1 MKKKFWQSFIR
12 NSKYKEDTTLIFE
25 KHPELRGKHATLAP
39 SQPYWLRYDKEQ
51 LYQKYVS
58 SYAQSMGT
66 SLHELAETLIA
77 NGLKLKKNDEL
88 TVLSHLLG
96 DGIPRNVI
104 DMDRIYGNLRNYV
117 NDGIGYKLTPEQ
129 ILYYSP
135 YCFGTADAISFRNN
149 FLRIHDLKTGTQP
162 AKMEQLLVYAA
173 LFCLEYKI
181 KPGDIDVELRIYQN
195 EEIIHDEP
203 TAEDIL
209 PVMDCIVQH
218 SRMMEQIHEGELR

>member
-1 MKKKFWQSFIR
+1 M
-12 NSKYKEDTTLIFE
+12 IFE

-39 SQPYWLRYDKEQ
+39 SQPYWLRYNDEQ

-88 TVLSHLLG
+88 TVLSHLLS

-117 NDGIGYKLTPEQ
+117 NDGIWYKLTPEQ

-135 YCFGTADAISFRNN
+135 YCFGTADTISFRNN
-149 FLRIHDLKTGTQP
+149 F
-162 AKMEQLLVYAA
+162 
-173 LFCLEYKI
+173 
-181 KPGDIDVELRIYQN
+181 
-195 EEIIHDEP
+195 
-203 TAEDIL
+203 
-209 PVMDCIVQH
+209 
-218 SRMMEQIHEGELR
+218 

>member
-1 MKKKFWQSFIR
+1 M
-12 NSKYKEDTTLIFE
+12 IFE
-25 KHPELRGKHATLAP
+25 KHMELRGKHASLSP
-39 SQPYWLRYDKEQ
+39 SQPYWLKYSEEQ
-51 LYQKYVS
+51 IYQKYVS

-77 NGLKLKKNDEL
+77 NNLKLKKGDKL
-88 TVLSHLLG
+88 TVLSHLLN

-104 DMDRIYGNLRNYV
+104 DMDRIYGNFMNYV
-117 NDGIGYKLTPEQ
+117 NDAVGFKLTPEQ

-149 FLRIHDLKTGTQP
+149 FLRIHDYKSGTLP

-181 KPGDIDVELRIYQN
+181 KPGEIEIELRIYQN
-195 EEIIHDEP
+195 DEIVYDQP

-209 PVMDCIVQH
+209 PVMDCIIQN
-218 SRMMEQIHEGELR
+218 SRILERINEEE